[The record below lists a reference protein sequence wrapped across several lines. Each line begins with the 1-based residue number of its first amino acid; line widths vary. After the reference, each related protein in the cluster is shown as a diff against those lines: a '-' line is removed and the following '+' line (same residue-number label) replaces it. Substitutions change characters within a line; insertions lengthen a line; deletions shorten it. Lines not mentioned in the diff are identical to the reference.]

1 MSDTPTDHDAEF
13 DPFGNFLVESAPY
26 RALAYRFW
34 STFFLGRDT
43 PEWRA
48 RSGDVVRVTAALL
61 ADDPEEDPLA
71 DVDAPTLARAFATLF
86 YGVGEETVP
95 LTTSAWT
102 GAERLTAGRATDR
115 ARAVYRAH
123 GLEVKGEDENLP
135 EDHLGIA
142 LAFLADLAQKTG
154 SGRAGEAPSARARIP
169 GGIRP
174 LVVEGCG
181 CADPL
186 ACGRPSRAPRLC
198 GLHGVSPGCRERLRR
213 IRRESRRPPV
223 SPEHVTS
230 EELWFLSALWETRS
244 LTLAAKRIDVSVATA
259 TRLMTRVREKL
270 HDPLFVRGAGGFVPT
285 PRMVALF
292 PKIRETQSALVDIA
306 KDTVFDPASIRRTIR
321 IAGVDNAFLMFL
333 LPCVERIHREA
344 PGLRLAFLPL
354 PEDYPKALEVGD
366 VDLVIYAP
374 PRPEK
379 TQGIRTARLVRMGHA
394 LVVREGHP
402 LLEAVEAA
410 RMDGRPLPVK
420 RLQDYKEVELTY
432 GPASGRSVGETSA
445 ETDAPDDAIGLVTP
459 YFLAAAFAVMK
470 TDFYVRLPAKTA
482 DLLAEYLP
490 IVKLPEG
497 FRRMPIWDGKLIWHE
512 RTDLDPA
519 LQWLRGI
526 FIRTLRSE

>member
-1 MSDTPTDHDAEF
+1 M
-13 DPFGNFLVESAPY
+13 
-26 RALAYRFW
+26 
-34 STFFLGRDT
+34 
-43 PEWRA
+43 
-48 RSGDVVRVTAALL
+48 
-61 ADDPEEDPLA
+61 
-71 DVDAPTLARAFATLF
+71 
-86 YGVGEETVP
+86 
-95 LTTSAWT
+95 
-102 GAERLTAGRATDR
+102 
-115 ARAVYRAH
+115 
-123 GLEVKGEDENLP
+123 
-135 EDHLGIA
+135 
-142 LAFLADLAQKTG
+142 
-154 SGRAGEAPSARARIP
+154 
-169 GGIRP
+169 
-174 LVVEGCG
+174 
-181 CADPL
+181 
-186 ACGRPSRAPRLC
+186 
-198 GLHGVSPGCRERLRR
+198 
-213 IRRESRRPPV
+213 

-482 DLLAEYLP
+482 DLLTEYLP

>member
-1 MSDTPTDHDAEF
+1 M
-13 DPFGNFLVESAPY
+13 
-26 RALAYRFW
+26 
-34 STFFLGRDT
+34 
-43 PEWRA
+43 
-48 RSGDVVRVTAALL
+48 
-61 ADDPEEDPLA
+61 
-71 DVDAPTLARAFATLF
+71 
-86 YGVGEETVP
+86 
-95 LTTSAWT
+95 
-102 GAERLTAGRATDR
+102 
-115 ARAVYRAH
+115 
-123 GLEVKGEDENLP
+123 
-135 EDHLGIA
+135 
-142 LAFLADLAQKTG
+142 
-154 SGRAGEAPSARARIP
+154 
-169 GGIRP
+169 
-174 LVVEGCG
+174 
-181 CADPL
+181 
-186 ACGRPSRAPRLC
+186 
-198 GLHGVSPGCRERLRR
+198 
-213 IRRESRRPPV
+213 

-420 RLQDYKEVELTY
+420 RLQDYKEVELT
-432 GPASGRSVGETSA
+432 
-445 ETDAPDDAIGLVTP
+445 
-459 YFLAAAFAVMK
+459 
-470 TDFYVRLPAKTA
+470 
-482 DLLAEYLP
+482 
-490 IVKLPEG
+490 
-497 FRRMPIWDGKLIWHE
+497 
-512 RTDLDPA
+512 
-519 LQWLRGI
+519 
-526 FIRTLRSE
+526 IRCQNFFP